1 MRELVELGK
10 SDMELWEAGCD
21 VLQIDEP
28 AMTRYHEKV
37 AAYGARALDRCL
49 EGIHVPTI
57 VHLCYGYPG
66 GGGSTNMNTP
76 TCLRS

>member
-1 MRELVELGK
+1 
-10 SDMELWEAGCD
+10 LWEAGCD

-37 AAYGARALDRCL
+37 AAYGARALSTVAL
-49 EGIHVPTI
+49 KEFM
-57 VHLCYGYPG
+57 YPPSCISVTVTRAAAA
-66 GGGSTNMNTP
+66 STNMNTP